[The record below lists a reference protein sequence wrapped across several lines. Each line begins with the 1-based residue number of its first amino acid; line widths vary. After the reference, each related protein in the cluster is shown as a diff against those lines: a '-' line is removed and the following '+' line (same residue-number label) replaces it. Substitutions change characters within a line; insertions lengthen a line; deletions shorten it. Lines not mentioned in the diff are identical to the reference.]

1 MHPTQAG
8 AQAQAQDPTVRQDRL
23 YLYRPF
29 VSAALVNGHFKNIV
43 AIPKHIDINEWVAIN
58 MFDFFMNLNTFY
70 GVFSEFCTAQTCP
83 TMAVGPQRDILWI
96 DNNRKQL
103 RLPAPTYIDL
113 VMSWAQNLVSDE
125 TVFPTKSG
133 RDFPPNFPGQV
144 KLMYRLLLNVF
155 AHIYHIH
162 FPVILHLRSEPHF
175 NSLFAHFLAFG
186 REFGLLDMKDV
197 KGGVQS
203 STAYGMGPVAIGDLW
218 EKWKEM
224 GILEW

>member
-1 MHPTQAG
+1 VRYLHHPFAHNSQFPSTGGTSYGLITIASSC
-8 AQAQAQDPTVRQDRL
+8 DSLLPHILTSSCL
-23 YLYRPF
+23 
-29 VSAALVNGHFKNIV
+29 GHKI
-43 AIPKHIDINEWVAIN
+43 
-58 MFDFFMNLNTFY
+58 
-70 GVFSEFCTAQTCP
+70 SP
-83 TMAVGPQRDILWI
+83 TMKPCSPQSQVCKTLLFYTRFIF
-96 DNNRKQL
+96 L
-103 RLPAPTYIDL
+103 RMSDSFLPVRAPLLHHT
-113 VMSWAQNLVSDE
+113 
-125 TVFPTKSG
+125 PG

-155 AHIYHIH
+155 AHIYHVH
-162 FPVILHLRSEPHF
+162 FPIILHLRSEPHF

-197 KGGVQS
+197 KGGGQS

>member
-1 MHPTQAG
+1 MKQYS
-8 AQAQAQDPTVRQDRL
+8 QQSQ
-23 YLYRPF
+23 
-29 VSAALVNGHFKNIV
+29 VSKVPLLSTWY
-43 AIPKHIDINEWVAIN
+43 PY
-58 MFDFFMNLNTFY
+58 NLILPSLSVLLSRAT
-70 GVFSEFCTAQTCP
+70 TAP
-83 TMAVGPQRDILWI
+83 
-96 DNNRKQL
+96 
-103 RLPAPTYIDL
+103 
-113 VMSWAQNLVSDE
+113 
-125 TVFPTKSG
+125 G

-155 AHIYHIH
+155 AHIYHVH

>member
-1 MHPTQAG
+1 MKRYFPQS
-8 AQAQAQDPTVRQDRL
+8 Q
-23 YLYRPF
+23 
-29 VSAALVNGHFKNIV
+29 VSKTL
-43 AIPKHIDINEWVAIN
+43 
-58 MFDFFMNLNTFY
+58 
-70 GVFSEFCTAQTCP
+70 SFCTCF
-83 TMAVGPQRDILWI
+83 VYLILPSLYVLLF
-96 DNNRKQL
+96 RATTH
-103 RLPAPTYIDL
+103 PPP
-113 VMSWAQNLVSDE
+113 M
-125 TVFPTKSG
+125 PG

-155 AHIYHIH
+155 AHMYHIH
-162 FPVILHLRSEPHF
+162 FPTILHLRSEPHF

>member
-1 MHPTQAG
+1 
-8 AQAQAQDPTVRQDRL
+8 
-23 YLYRPF
+23 
-29 VSAALVNGHFKNIV
+29 
-43 AIPKHIDINEWVAIN
+43 
-58 MFDFFMNLNTFY
+58 MNLNTFY
-70 GVFSEFCTAQTCP
+70 GAFSEFCTAQTCP
-83 TMAVGPQRDILWI
+83 TMAVGPQCV
-96 DNNRKQL
+96 NRQGVWTMCSSQPYALPGGTSYGLITTGSSYGSLLLRISTSSCLGRKTSSTMKQYSPQRRVSKDL
-103 RLPAPTYIDL
+103 SFHTYSVYLTLPSSPVRAPL
-113 VMSWAQNLVSDE
+113 PRH
-125 TVFPTKSG
+125 PTPG
-133 RDFPPNFPGQV
+133 DFPSNFPGQV

-155 AHIYHIH
+155 AHIYHVH
-162 FPVILHLRSEPHF
+162 FPIILHLRSEPHF